1 MTGVRQMQYRK
12 WTRNAYRVYR
22 NGCLAGYVWKS
33 ASGFP
38 RNRWMAQAR
47 VGNKLWGEYGPT
59 RDKAF
64 AKALDKGRRLSRRG

>member
-1 MTGVRQMQYRK
+1 MQYRK

-22 NGCLAGYVWKS
+22 NGRLAGYVWKS

-47 VGNKLWGEYGPT
+47 VRNKLWGEYGST
-59 RDKAF
+59 RDKAI
-64 AKALDKGRRLSRRG
+64 AKALDKGRRLSHRD